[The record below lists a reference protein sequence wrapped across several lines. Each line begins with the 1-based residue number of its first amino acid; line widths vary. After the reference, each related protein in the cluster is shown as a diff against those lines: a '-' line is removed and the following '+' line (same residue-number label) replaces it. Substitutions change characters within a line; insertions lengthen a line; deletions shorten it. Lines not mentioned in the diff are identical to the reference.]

1 MMVHGLPQFRTEGE
15 LQRVMGDPVSADAH
29 EPAMH
34 PAEPRVSG
42 PGRCLSQQPGSRPT
56 SALELGE
63 LLDAIEAPA
72 WTRQDGE
79 RWWRERAPRVLATVQ
94 QRRSAGS
101 TPGPRTIAVDLE
113 RRTPRSAPRRAS

>member
-1 MMVHGLPQFRTEGE
+1 MV
-15 LQRVMGDPVSADAH
+15 DPVSADAH

-34 PAEPRVSG
+34 PTEPRVSG
-42 PGRCLSQQPGSRPT
+42 PGRCLSQQPGSRPA

-79 RWWRERAPRVLATVQ
+79 RWWRERAPSERAGDRAAEA
-94 QRRSAGS
+94 QRRLDAGS
-101 TPGPRTIAVDLE
+101 THDRRRPRASHS
-113 RRTPRSAPRRAS
+113 PAPRRAS